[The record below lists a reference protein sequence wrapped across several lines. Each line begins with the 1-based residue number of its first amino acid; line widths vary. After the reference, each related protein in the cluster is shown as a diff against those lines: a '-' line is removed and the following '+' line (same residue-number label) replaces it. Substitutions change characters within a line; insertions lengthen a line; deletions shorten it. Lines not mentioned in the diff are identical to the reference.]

1 MAYIPEEKIEEIK
14 ESVDIVSVIS
24 DYVDLKKRGQN
35 YIGLCPFHNEKTPSF
50 TVSQN
55 KKIFHCFGCGVG
67 GDVISF
73 IMKIEGMS
81 YIEAI
86 KYLADKQ
93 GIFLETG
100 EIDKEKYAHRK
111 KLLKIN
117 EEAKF
122 FYYKN
127 LLVNDRAKRFIK
139 DRQLNSQM
147 INKFMIGYADD
158 KNSLGKYL
166 IKMGY
171 NEEDLVEL
179 GLVNKDRLGN
189 IYDKFRNRVMFPIED
204 TRGATIAFGGRTLVN
219 DKAKYM
225 NSPQSIAYDKSKN
238 IYGVN
243 NLRNSQKKGKILLV
257 EGYMDV
263 ISLTNYGFDYAVASL
278 GTSLTEEQAK
288 LISRYCKNIYIC
300 YDGDSAGQMA
310 TQRAI
315 DIFKE
320 VDIVPYI
327 VTIPDNKDPDDYVKA
342 YGKEAFER
350 LLVDALDPVMFNYK
364 KLSSK
369 FNLNDISSRLEF
381 IDSLSAMLAKI
392 DRDVIRDEYIKK
404 FSRELDID
412 YKSLRKDVE
421 AKIANKVS
429 PKIDTSRVEVKNT
442 DTSYQERKLAMDI
455 MILATHYI
463 DRFKA
468 IKDEVDKFNTDI
480 YEYNNYIKFLSDY
493 YDTNKGKTIDEETV
507 RDNFKNEINMYNTID
522 YIFNDSKSKLDVNK
536 IDLIALDL
544 RAFNLNR
551 EKEKIKKEIDLLKS
565 TDLKNEM
572 DDKYQELLH
581 EIFELNK
588 ELKAITI
595 ERRSL

>member
-50 TVSQN
+50 TVSPE
-55 KKIFHCFGCGVG
+55 KKIFHCFGCGQG

-100 EIDKEKYAHRK
+100 KVDKEKYAHRK

-117 EEAKF
+117 EEAKL

-127 LLVNDRAKRFIK
+127 LLVNDIAKRFIK
-139 DRQLNSQM
+139 DRQISSKM

-171 NEEDLVEL
+171 LEEDLLEL
-179 GLVNKDRLGN
+179 GLVNKDIRGN
-189 IYDKFRNRVMFPIED
+189 IYDKFRNRIMFPIED
-204 TRGATIAFGGRTLVN
+204 TRSYTIGFGGRTLVN
-219 DKAKYM
+219 DRAKYM
-225 NSPQSIAYDKSKN
+225 NSPQSLAYDKSKN

-243 NLRNSQKKGKILLV
+243 NLRNGQKAKKLLLV
-257 EGYMDV
+257 EGYIDV

-278 GTSLTEEQAK
+278 GTSLTTDQAK

-300 YDGDSAGQMA
+300 YDGDSAGKMA
-310 TQRAI
+310 AQRAI

-320 VDIVPYI
+320 IGI
-327 VTIPDNKDPDDYVKA
+327 STNIISIPDNKDPDDYVKA

-350 LLVDALDPVMFNYK
+350 LMKDSLDPVMFAYKNLYK
-364 KLSSK
+364 KFDFK
-369 FNLNDISSRLEF
+369 DISSRLEF
-381 IDSLSAMLAKI
+381 IDGLSSILAKV
-392 DRDVIRDEYIKK
+392 DRDIIRDEYIKK
-404 FSRELDID
+404 FSKELDID
-412 YKSLRKDVE
+412 YHSLKEDIK
-421 AKIANKVS
+421 AKINNKKRPQV
-429 PKIDTSRVEVKNT
+429 IDEKKERKTST
-442 DTSYQERKLAMDI
+442 SSYQERKLAMEL
-455 MILATHYI
+455 MILASHYPDTFI
-463 DRFKA
+463 L
-468 IKDEVDKFNTDI
+468 IKDEVDKFSTEI
-480 YEYNNYIKFLSDY
+480 YEYNNYMGFLMNLY
-493 YDTNKGKTIDEETV
+493 KENKDKIIDEKLV
-507 RDNFKNEINMYNTID
+507 REHFKNELDMNKTID
-522 YIFNDSKSKLDVNK
+522 YIFSDSKSKLDIGK
-536 IDLIALDL
+536 INLISLDL
-544 RAFNLNR
+544 RAFNINK
-551 EKEKIKKEIDLLKS
+551 EKEEIKKEIDLLKS

-572 DDKYQELLH
+572 DDKYQELLYK
-581 EIFELNK
+581 ILKLNK
-588 ELKAITI
+588 KLKAITI